1 MLKDITTYALVSVF
15 SVACLGMLA
24 IVMLR
29 ETIKGDNIGPFDEWS
44 RGKIDY
50 IKKET

>member
-1 MLKDITTYALVSVF
+1 MLKDITTYTLVSVF

-29 ETIKGDNIGPFDEWS
+29 ETIKGTDLGPPNE
-44 RGKIDY
+44 
-50 IKKET
+50 